1 MHSQRIIPCLQL
13 KGMELVKTY
22 QFKTPQLIGD
32 PIRAIRVFNEKK
44 VDELIILD
52 IQATMKQRKPN
63 LQLITD
69 ILNECS
75 MPVMY
80 GGGIHSLDDIK
91 SIVDIGVNKVI
102 LNSYAAENP
111 QAVKMA
117 AEEFGSNRIVVS
129 MDVKKN
135 FFGRYEVWT
144 HSGTVS
150 TRMSPIRYAV
160 EMEHMLCGELF
171 LNSIDR
177 DGTRQG
183 YDLDLIREVSEA
195 VSIPVIACGGASNVS
210 DIMEALEMSGASAI
224 AAGSMFLYDE
234 RRRTISITF
243 PAFQE
248 LHV

>member
-13 KGMELVKTY
+13 KGTELVKTY

-52 IQATMKQRKPN
+52 IQATIKQRKPN

-69 ILNECS
+69 ILNEYS

-111 QAVKMA
+111 QAIKMA
-117 AEEFGSNRIVVS
+117 AEKFGSNRIVVS
-129 MDVKKN
+129 MDVRKN
-135 FFGRYEVWT
+135 FFGKHEVWT

-195 VSIPVIACGGASNVS
+195 VSIPVIACGGASNAS